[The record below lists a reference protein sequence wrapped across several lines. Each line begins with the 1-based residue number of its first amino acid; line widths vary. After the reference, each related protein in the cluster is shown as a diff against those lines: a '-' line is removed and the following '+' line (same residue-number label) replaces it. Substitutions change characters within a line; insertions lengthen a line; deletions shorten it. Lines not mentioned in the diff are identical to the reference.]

1 MAHSELL
8 ATVRRPLS
16 PDTQIE
22 VPATRSEY
30 ERVQEI
36 LEEEDAKF
44 PTLQYDGFRKVAIVR
59 AAPSPL
65 HGDMVGQLLGRISRS
80 VERMPKIE
88 QNIKDGVSISSDSRN
103 TRDTGDTSTTRN
115 WDGALKYLTEEGEV
129 LMVAVEVG
137 VSQIYASLRAAV
149 SFSVCALRCRVG
161 IAMCISERDRGTA
174 PTIRYYATREEKR
187 AAIQEVER
195 ILRAQLQAHPFG
207 PLETGEDTWFGEVA
221 NVVLETYRLEDETSP
236 PETLLNPTQSF
247 TLVEDGRFVGG
258 EVPPNLA
265 EITLGDCIPTH
276 ILTGNNIEATPVNF
290 FHQDWFENTF
300 RFAML
305 RTAMERVEDKSKE
318 QRDVCCHYH

>member
-16 PDTQIE
+16 PDTNIE

-36 LEEEDAKF
+36 LDEEDAKF
-44 PTLQYDGFRKVAIVR
+44 PTLQYDGFRKVAIIS

-65 HGDMVGQLLGRISRS
+65 HGDMVGQLLWRISRS
-80 VERMPKIE
+80 VDRMPGID
-88 QNIKDGVSISSDSRN
+88 QNIKDGISISNDRSN

-115 WDGALKYLTEEGEV
+115 WDGALTYLTRDGGT

-137 VSQIYASLRAAV
+137 LSQTYESLRAAI

-161 IAMCISERDRGTA
+161 IALSVNEGDRGTV
-174 PTIRYYATREEKR
+174 PTIRYYDTREKKLG
-187 AAIQEVER
+187 AIREIEHD
-195 ILRAQLQAHPFG
+195 LDSQLQANPFG
-207 PLETGEDTWFGEVA
+207 PLRIGEETWFGKVTK
-221 NVVLETYRLEDETSP
+221 VDLETYRPEDETSP
-236 PETLLNPTQSF
+236 PETLLDPKQSF
-247 TLVEDGRFVGG
+247 TIVENGRFVGG

-265 EITLGDCIPTH
+265 DITIGDCIPTH
-276 ILTGNNIEATPVNF
+276 ILTGSNIEATPVNF
-290 FHQDWFENTF
+290 FQQDWFENTF

-305 RTAMERVEDKSKE
+305 ATAMERVRDKSKV
-318 QRDVCCHYH
+318 QHV